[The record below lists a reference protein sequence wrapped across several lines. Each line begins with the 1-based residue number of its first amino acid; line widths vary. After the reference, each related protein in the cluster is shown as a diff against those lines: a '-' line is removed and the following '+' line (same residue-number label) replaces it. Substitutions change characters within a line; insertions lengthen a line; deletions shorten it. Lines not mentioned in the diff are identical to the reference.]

1 MNYNLIV
8 PIAADRHEWNNSI
21 PYMFD
26 IHPLGNLMVFESIK
40 GLNLQSF
47 DRIYISILRKHE
59 KLFGLKTMLE
69 NQFHI
74 AGLAEKLHVVI
85 LENPTRHQ
93 PETIAKTIALEKIEG
108 PILIKDADNSFEC
121 QATSENAVGI
131 FPLDALESVNP
142 ADKSYVALDDSMY
155 ITNIIEK
162 KIIGRYFCAG
172 AYSFQT
178 AELFMQYYTKLADYE
193 KLYLSH
199 IIYSMLLDQ
208 ITFRPFTVKNYLDW
222 GTHKEWLEY
231 CHEFRTFF
239 IKWNLIDGGNNEE
252 LKKKINELYDTGH
265 NRIVLVVENNLLQGK
280 SIEQAIQQ
288 SGIMFHDIIK
298 GAFPRNMQM
307 ITSVDQLLNME

>member
-1 MNYNLIV
+1 MNHNLIV
-8 PIAADRHEWNNSI
+8 PIAADRPEWNKSI

-47 DRIYISILRKHE
+47 DCIYISILNKHE
-59 KLFGLKTMLE
+59 KQFGLKAILG
-69 NQFHI
+69 NQFDI
-74 AGLAEKLHVVI
+74 EGLAEKLRVVI
-85 LENPTRHQ
+85 LENPTRNQ
-93 PETIAKTIALEKIEG
+93 PETIAKTIELEKITG
-108 PILIKDADNSFEC
+108 AILIKDADNSFEC
-121 QATSENAVGI
+121 QPTAENTVGI
-131 FPLDALESVNP
+131 FPLDALERVNP

-172 AYSFQT
+172 AYGFQS
-178 AELFMQYYTKLADYE
+178 ADLFMQYYAKLTDY
-193 KLYLSH
+193 KTLYLSH

-231 CHEFRTFF
+231 CHGFKTLF
-239 IKWNLIDGGNNEE
+239 IKWNLIDGGDNAQ
-252 LKKKINELYDTGH
+252 LKTKINELYDTGR
-265 NRIVLVVENNLLQGK
+265 NRIILVVENNLLQEK
-280 SIEQAIQQ
+280 SIEQVIRQ
-288 SGIMFHDIIK
+288 SGILFHDIIK
-298 GAFPRNMQM
+298 GAYTHNMQL